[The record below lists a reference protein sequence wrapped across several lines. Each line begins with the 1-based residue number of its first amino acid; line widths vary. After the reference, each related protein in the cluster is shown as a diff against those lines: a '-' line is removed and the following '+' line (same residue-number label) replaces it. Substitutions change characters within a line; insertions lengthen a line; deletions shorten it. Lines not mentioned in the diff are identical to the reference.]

1 MLEFIAQYGSNA
13 LSVSM
18 IILVILGAYK
28 WRFTWLWGL
37 FSQVLW
43 SIWIYASG
51 ETGFIAMNAFM
62 YVAYSF
68 AHYQW
73 ERDRKKKLQAA

>member
-1 MLEFIAQYGSNA
+1 MISLIAEHGSNV
-13 LSVSM
+13 LSLSM

-28 WRFTWLWGL
+28 WRWTWIWGL

-51 ETGFIAMNAFM
+51 ETGFIWMNVLM
-62 YVAYSF
+62 YVAYSW

-73 ERDRKKKLQAA
+73 ERDRKKPAA